1 VPLTLMMKRLVLTLF
16 LIYSSGL
23 LAKENETFVEPPPT
37 NVQMVRLFDERAA
50 HDISALPDL
59 VDKEEKV
66 SECMEAY
73 IKKQSKS
80 YSRNAQNNLY
90 DLIHNFDKVAS
101 KIYGK
106 KAEGDDIPIQ
116 DKVEALARLQCEA
129 YYTLKILK

>member
-1 VPLTLMMKRLVLTLF
+1 MMTKLVLSLF

-23 LAKENETFVEPPPT
+23 LAREIETVVEEPPT
-37 NVQMVRLFDERAA
+37 TVQMVRLFDERAA
-50 HDISALPDL
+50 HDISVLPDL

-66 SECMEAY
+66 SECMVTY
-73 IKKQSKS
+73 IQKQSKS

-90 DLIHNFDKVAS
+90 DLIHNFDRVAS

-106 KAEGDDIPIQ
+106 KAEDDAVPIQ

>member
-1 VPLTLMMKRLVLTLF
+1 MMKKLVLALF
-16 LIYSSGL
+16 LICSSGL
-23 LAKENETFVEPPPT
+23 LAKEIETVVEQPSIS
-37 NVQMVRLFDERAA
+37 VQMVKVFDERAVY
-50 HDISALPDL
+50 DISVLPDL

-80 YSRNAQNNLY
+80 YLRNAQNNLY

-106 KAEGDDIPIQ
+106 KPKVMIYRFRIKLKLLQ
-116 DKVEALARLQCEA
+116 DYNVKR
-129 YYTLKILK
+129 IIR

>member
-1 VPLTLMMKRLVLTLF
+1 MMTKLVLSLF

-23 LAKENETFVEPPPT
+23 LAKEIETVVEQPPT
-37 NVQMVRLFDERAA
+37 TVQMVRLFDERAA
-50 HDISALPDL
+50 HDISVLPDL

-66 SECMEAY
+66 SACIVTY
-73 IKKQSKS
+73 IQKQSKS

-90 DLIHNFDKVAS
+90 DLIHNFDRITS

-106 KAEGDDIPIQ
+106 KAEGDDVPIQ

>member
-1 VPLTLMMKRLVLTLF
+1 MMMKLVLALF

-23 LAKENETFVEPPPT
+23 LAEEIEPDMELAPT
-37 NVQMVRLFDERAA
+37 LVQMVRLFDEREE
-50 HDISALPDL
+50 HNISALVDL

-66 SECMEAY
+66 SACMATY
-73 IKKQSKS
+73 IRKQLKS

-90 DLIHNFDKVAS
+90 DLIHNFDRVAS

-106 KAEGDDIPIQ
+106 KAENNDVPIQ

-129 YYTLKILK
+129 YYALKILK

>member
-1 VPLTLMMKRLVLTLF
+1 MMTKLVLSLF

-23 LAKENETFVEPPPT
+23 LAKEIETVVEQPPT
-37 NVQMVRLFDERAA
+37 TVQMVKLFDEQAA
-50 HDISALPDL
+50 HDISVLPDL
-59 VDKEEKV
+59 IDKEEKV
-66 SECMEAY
+66 SECMVTY
-73 IKKQSKS
+73 IQKQSKS

-90 DLIHNFDKVAS
+90 DLIHNFDRIAS

-106 KAEGDDIPIQ
+106 KAEGDDVPIQ

>member
-1 VPLTLMMKRLVLTLF
+1 MMNKLVLALF

-23 LAKENETFVEPPPT
+23 LAKEIETVAEQPPAP
-37 NVQMVRLFDERAA
+37 VQIVKTFEERAA
-50 HDISALPDL
+50 HDISVLPDL

-66 SECMEAY
+66 SECMVTY
-73 IKKQSKS
+73 IQKQSKS

-90 DLIHNFDKVAS
+90 DMIHNFDRVAS

-106 KAEGDDIPIQ
+106 KAVDDDVPIQ

-129 YYTLKILK
+129 YYALKILK